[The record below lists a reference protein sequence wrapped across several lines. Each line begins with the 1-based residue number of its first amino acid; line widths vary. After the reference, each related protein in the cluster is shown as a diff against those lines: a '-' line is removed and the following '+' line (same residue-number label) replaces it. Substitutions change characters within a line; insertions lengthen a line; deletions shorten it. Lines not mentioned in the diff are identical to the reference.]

1 MTNKEKIIAGVIGD
15 PISHSL
21 SPRLH
26 GYWLSKYI
34 INGEYK
40 AFHVTSAELPSFIKS
55 LSENGVAGI
64 NVTVP
69 HKEDVLKLV
78 DKVDEKARKIG
89 AVNTVYFEKGKMIGS
104 NTDGIGFLTHLKQTT
119 KNWKAENGPVV
130 IIGAGGAARAVLISL
145 LDDGVPE
152 VRLTNRTKERAE
164 NVVKE
169 IGDNRIRII
178 DWDARED
185 ALDNAALVVNVTTL
199 GMAGQ
204 RPLELSLDNLPKS
217 ASVYDIVYS
226 PLETELLKNAR
237 NRGNETID
245 GLGMLLHQAAP
256 GFQKWFGVDPNV
268 DQGLRDHILKAL
280 S

>member
-21 SPRLH
+21 SPCLH
-26 GYWLSKYI
+26 GYWLSKYN

-55 LSENGVAGI
+55 LNEKSIAGI

-89 AVNTVYFEKGKMIGS
+89 AVNTIYFEKGKMIGS

-119 KNWKAENGPVV
+119 KRWKAENGPVV
-130 IIGAGGAARAVLISL
+130 IIGAGGAARAVLVSL

-164 NVVKE
+164 NLKKE
-169 IGDNRIRII
+169 IDYKRIHII
-178 DWDARED
+178 DWEARED
-185 ALDNAALVVNVTTL
+185 ALDGAALVVNVTTL
-199 GMAGQ
+199 GMTRQ

-256 GFQKWFGVDPNV
+256 GFKKWFGVDPNV

>member
-21 SPRLH
+21 SPCLH
-26 GYWLSKYI
+26 GYWLSKYN

-55 LSENGVAGI
+55 LNEKSIAGI

-119 KNWKAENGPVV
+119 KRWKAENGPVV
-130 IIGAGGAARAVLISL
+130 IIGAGGAARAVLVSL

-164 NVVKE
+164 NLKKE
-169 IGDNRIRII
+169 IDYKRIHII
-178 DWDARED
+178 DWEARED
-185 ALDNAALVVNVTTL
+185 ALDGAALVVNVTTL
-199 GMAGQ
+199 GMTGQ

-256 GFQKWFGVDPNV
+256 GFKKLFGVDPNV
-268 DQGLRDHILKAL
+268 DQGLRDHILRAL

>member
-26 GYWLSKYI
+26 GHWLSKYN

-40 AFHVTSAELPSFIKS
+40 AFHVTAEELPSFIKS

-119 KNWKAENGPVV
+119 KNWKAENGPAV
-130 IIGAGGAARAVLISL
+130 IIGAGGAARAALVSL
-145 LDDGVPE
+145 LDDGVTE
-152 VRLTNRTKERAE
+152 IRLTNRTKERAE

-169 IGDNRIRII
+169 IGDKRIRII

-185 ALDNAALVVNVTTL
+185 ALDGAALVVNVTTL

-226 PLETELLKNAR
+226 PLETEFLKNAR
-237 NRGNETID
+237 YRGNETID

-256 GFQKWFGVDPNV
+256 GFQKWFGVYPEV
-268 DQGLRDHILKAL
+268 DKDLKDHILKVL

>member
-26 GYWLSKYI
+26 GHWLSKYN

-40 AFHVTSAELPSFIKS
+40 AFHVTAAELPSFIKS

-130 IIGAGGAARAVLISL
+130 IIGAGGAARAALVSL
-145 LDDGVPE
+145 LDDGVTE
-152 VRLTNRTKERAE
+152 IRLTNRTKERAE

-169 IGDNRIRII
+169 IGDKRIRII

-185 ALDNAALVVNVTTL
+185 ALDGAALVVNVTTL

-226 PLETELLKNAR
+226 PLETEFLKNAR

-256 GFQKWFGVDPNV
+256 GFQKWFGVYPEV
-268 DQGLRDHILKAL
+268 DKDLKDHILKVL

>member
-1 MTNKEKIIAGVIGD
+1 MTNKDKIIAGVIGD

-26 GYWLSKYI
+26 RYWLSKYN

-55 LSENGVAGI
+55 LSEKSIAGI

-78 DKVDEKARKIG
+78 DIIDERARKIG
-89 AVNTVYFEKGKMIGS
+89 AVNTVYYEGGKMIGS

-119 KNWKAENGPVV
+119 KNWKAKNGPVA
-130 IIGAGGAARAVLISL
+130 IIGAGGAARAALVSL

-152 VRLTNRTKERAE
+152 IRLTNRTKERAE
-164 NVVKE
+164 NLVKE
-169 IGDNRIRII
+169 IDDKRIRII

-185 ALDNAALVVNVTTL
+185 ALDNAALAVNVTTL
-199 GMAGQ
+199 GMTGQ
-204 RPLELSLDNLPKS
+204 RPLELSLNNLPKS

-256 GFQKWFGVDPNV
+256 GFQKWFGVYPEV
-268 DQGLRDHILKAL
+268 DQGLKDHILKAL